1 MTVEDLIK
9 ISEQKPS
16 NSNVCVIV
24 KGNTY
29 VIGGVVMMLG
39 GIVTIQGYNWTLVS
53 NGIVIV
59 GR

>member
-1 MTVEDLIK
+1 MTVKELIK
-9 ISEQKPS
+9 VSS

-29 VIGGVVMMLG
+29 VVGGVVMMLG
-39 GIVTIQGYNWTLVS
+39 GVVTIQGYNWTLVS
-53 NGIVIV
+53 NGVVIV